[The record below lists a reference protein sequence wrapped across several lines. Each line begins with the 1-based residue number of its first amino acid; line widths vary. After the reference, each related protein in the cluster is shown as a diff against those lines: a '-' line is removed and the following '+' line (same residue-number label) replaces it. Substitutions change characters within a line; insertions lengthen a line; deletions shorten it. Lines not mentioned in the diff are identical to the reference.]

1 MKPLILAL
9 VCAAALFSTA
19 ALAQGCRG
27 LPPGRAKAACIQ
39 SNPIG
44 AARFDRCREQGIQM
58 GLRPGKH
65 GGLKEFI
72 LTCMQRGRR

>member
-19 ALAQGCRG
+19 ALAQGCRE

-44 AARFDRCREQGIQM
+44 AARFARCREQGIQM
-58 GLRPGKH
+58 GLRPGKN
-65 GGLKEFI
+65 GGLNEFVI
-72 LTCMQRGRR
+72 ACMQRGRR